1 MQRLPV
7 QGHILNIGGDALMLT
22 TPNFSRLVCV
32 CIQIKVISVHYNGYG
47 INVNGTSK
55 VLAQL
60 VVLFV
65 NIVNFPSQ
73 FLRLKIK
80 VSQSKMNKYIQLE
93 CNV

>member
-1 MQRLPV
+1 MSTP
-7 QGHILNIGGDALMLT
+7 
-22 TPNFSRLVCV
+22 PNFSRPVCKH
-32 CIQIKVISVHYNGYG
+32 IKVISVHYNGYG
-47 INVNGTSK
+47 INNVNGTRFWHNI
-55 VLAQL
+55 

-80 VSQSKMNKYIQLE
+80 VSESKMNNIQLE